1 MYSKIA
7 LQNKSSFVGFVGEH
21 LGMVGFRSHHR
32 LWIGTMY
39 NFPSTSQMCAT
50 LCWCFK
56 LNPNKT
62 HWGLWLYNKMWE
74 SSRFWILFQDT
85 LHAFYNCDDLLSF
98 LNHPFNML
106 CLSSSKPCQ
115 ISSGSLLSA
124 SNLGNTNTVACK
136 EKNLLQRVN
145 QPLLTSACDTIKL
158 HTSVYKKKQR
168 AETFPSQ
175 HALCSAMEF
184 TVCHSFEIFF
194 FCQKIYKSSI
204 TFISVMVQTVVL

>member
-136 EKNLLQRVN
+136 EKNLLQHVSIGHCWHQHVIRSN
-145 QPLLTSACDTIKL
+145 CTHLFTRKNKERKHFLLSMHCVLQWNSLFAIVLK
-158 HTSVYKKKQR
+158 S
-168 AETFPSQ
+168 
-175 HALCSAMEF
+175 
-184 TVCHSFEIFF
+184 FF
-194 FCQKIYKSSI
+194 FVTKY
-204 TFISVMVQTVVL
+204 ISLQLPL